1 VEELER
7 RKSNRKKD
15 VEKDD
20 KTRKRCMG
28 FGSI

>member
-1 VEELER
+1 VEALEK
-7 RKSNRKKD
+7 RKKEGKKD

-20 KTRKRCMG
+20 KARKRCMG